1 MRREYELTG
10 GRPNPYARRLG
21 AGGRK
26 AIAERYFNADHVVQ
40 LDDDVAG
47 AFASGEAVNEALRL
61 VVRLRALAAATPR
74 QRAPGTRSRAK
85 KGSSRKRSGAPQG

>member
-1 MRREYELTG
+1 MRKEYELTG
-10 GRPNPYARRLG
+10 GRLARRLG

-26 AIAERYFNADHVVQ
+26 ASVERYFSADHVVQ

-61 VVRLRALAAATPR
+61 VLRLRALAAPTPR
-74 QRAPGTRSRAK
+74 KRAPSARSRPK
-85 KGSSRKRSGAPQG
+85 KGGSRKRSGAPQR